1 MHNQLLDMLIKK
13 DEIRWQT
20 IIYDLIKSEEMNPWD
35 IDISLLSK
43 KYIETIKKLQES
55 DFFISG
61 KVILA
66 SALLLRIKSHKLV
79 TEDISALDSLLYPQE
94 DEEHQ
99 ELEDYNDKVNVEIP
113 NLAIKTPQARKRKI
127 SVEDLIGSLQKA
139 LEVNK
144 RRIVRRILEK
154 NVDIKI
160 PEKKI
165 DITKLI
171 RDIYQKILNFF
182 KSKET
187 ITFNEL
193 VLSEKKDDKLLTL
206 LPLLHLDHQEKINID
221 QKEHFGEIY
230 INRYK

>member
-1 MHNQLLDMLIKK
+1 MHNQVLDMLMKK
-13 DEIRWQT
+13 DEITWQT
-20 IIYDLIKSEEMNPWD
+20 IIYDLIKTEQMNPWD
-35 IDISLLSK
+35 VDISLLSK
-43 KYIETIKKLQES
+43 KYIETVKKLQES

-99 ELEDYNDKVNVEIP
+99 ELEDYEDKINVEIP
-113 NLAIKTPQARKRKI
+113 NLAIKTPQARKRKV
-127 SVEDLIGSLQKA
+127 SVEDLIGSLKKA

-154 NVDIKI
+154 DVDITI
-160 PEKKI
+160 PDKKI

-171 RDIYQKILNFF
+171 RNIYERILNFF

-193 VLSEKKDDKLLTL
+193 VLSDKKDDKLLTL